1 MSLQFVFGGAGTGK
15 SFFLN
20 QTMVREAEEN
30 PGGQFFAIVPEQ
42 FTMETQRELVMLSS
56 GHSIMNIDIVS
67 FERLSYR
74 VFEEL
79 SCMPGIILD
88 DMGKSMLLRKACAS
102 VEKQLQ
108 VYKNHLDRA
117 GFIEQLKS
125 TMSEFGQYRI
135 GEEEL
140 SGLAGKTENRPLLNR
155 KLKDLLLL
163 FGAFRDAMGEGM
175 ITAEELLPSL
185 CRVIPRSRKLRGSVI
200 TLDGFTGFT
209 PAQYQVIGELLR
221 CCKSLRVAITID
233 CGGNIW
239 KAGKQDDFFA
249 LSRKTAAMLNKM
261 AAEAK
266 AGREEDVLLSE
277 PLRVLKGS
285 ELAFLAKRL
294 FRDGGEAFPGET
306 REIFLSGEAS
316 PSEEVRAMAE
326 RLAALVREEGY
337 RYREI
342 AVVCGDMEGYRPLLS
357 QAMAEAGLPAFL
369 DDKRSLLTNP
379 AVEYMRAALEAVEK
393 DFSYESVF
401 RYLKCGFL
409 SFEEDVLFE
418 LENYVLALGI
428 RGHRR
433 WEEPWELLYK
443 GGEHVNLVVLNEA
456 RQRAAV
462 PLLVLRETFKKK
474 GATVREMTEALFRFL
489 EEGAVRERL
498 LAMAAGFLREG
509 SYSLAKEYEQAY
521 GQLLELFDRIVGL
534 LGEETLSVKT
544 YNDVLDAGCREIRVG
559 VIPAA
564 LDRILVGDVER
575 SRLKDIKVLFFI
587 GVNDGNVP
595 KRKRQ
600 GGLLSELD
608 REDLAPY
615 AELTP
620 SRRESS
626 LIDKFYFY
634 LTVTKPSHRLYISY
648 AAADE
653 TGEKKNPSPYLGYL
667 RRLFPELSSGRQEKP
682 LVLTKLLAFQMLAE
696 GMEEY
701 REGRASGLWNAL
713 YGCLLE
719 EEGNR
724 KLLEKLTGAAF
735 FSYGGDQISRAA
747 ARALYGDPLT
757 GSVTR
762 LETYASC
769 AYAQFLTY
777 GLRLVKRREFEFAAL
792 DMGNV
797 FHRAIEL
804 CFRYAAEDGT
814 AVSDLDG
821 AGRRALV
828 ERAMEEAA
836 GAAGGNVL
844 HASARNE
851 YLLSR
856 MGRITEKTVWALGE
870 QLKAGEFKPAAFE
883 LKFAPGESAAMRIA
897 LRDGGSMQL
906 AGKIDRV
913 DLFEEADKVYVKIID
928 YKSGGMDFDLNAVY
942 GGLEL
947 QLVVYLDAV
956 MRQEQRKHP
965 DKEIVPA
972 GMFYYQV
979 QDPILER
986 KGADG
991 GSEAEFLEALRPK
1004 GVFNGETVSLFQKEF
1019 QEDGKSRWIP
1029 AVMKDGVPVA
1039 GKSAAISGKQFEH
1052 LRNFVYRQME
1062 QFGSAIAA
1070 GEISARPY
1078 RRKDRTGCDYCE
1090 FRSVCGFDRKLS
1102 GYEYRR
1108 FAEKAPEDIWREL
1121 AEADRAADS
1130 PAEGDKNGDVFF
1142 GKTKAEGEEVSS
1154 HGGHV
1159 DEGAGTD
1166 HRA

>member
-15 SFFLN
+15 SFYLN
-20 QTMVREAEEN
+20 QTLVEEAEKN
-30 PGGQFFAIVPEQ
+30 PDGQFFAIVPEQ
-42 FTMETQRELVMLSS
+42 FTMETQKELVMLSS
-56 GHSIMNIDIVS
+56 GHSILNIDIVS
-67 FERLSYR
+67 FERLAYR

-79 SCMPGIILD
+79 SCMPEIILD
-88 DMGKSMLLRKACAS
+88 DMGKSMLLRKACAL
-102 VEKQLQ
+102 VERKLK
-108 VYKNHLDRA
+108 VYRHHLDRA

-135 GEEEL
+135 GEAEL
-140 SGLAGKTENRPLLNR
+140 LELAEKTENRPLLNR
-155 KLKDLLLL
+155 KLKDMQLL
-163 FGAFRDAMGEGM
+163 FDAFREAMEEGM

-185 CRVIPRSRKLRGSVI
+185 CRVIPRSRKLRDSVI

-209 PAQYQVIGELLR
+209 PAQYQVIGELLKH
-221 CCKSLRVAITID
+221 CKALRVAVTID
-233 CGGNIW
+233 DAADVWRG
-239 KAGKQDDFFA
+239 GKQDDFFA
-249 LSRKTAAMLNKM
+249 LSRKTISVLSKM
-261 AAEAK
+261 ALDEK
-266 AGREEDVLLSE
+266 AGRDADVLLTE
-277 PLRVLKGS
+277 PKRFAGGTG
-285 ELAFLAKRL
+285 LAFLSERL
-294 FRDGGEAFPGET
+294 FRGGGEVFSGERT
-306 REIFLSGEAS
+306 GIFLSGEAS
-316 PSEEVRAMAE
+316 PSEEVRAMAR

-342 AVVCGDMEGYRPLLS
+342 AVVCGDLERYRPLLA
-357 QAMAEAGLPAFL
+357 QAMAETGLPTFL
-369 DDKRSLLTNP
+369 DDKRNLLTNP
-379 AVEYMRAALEAVEK
+379 VVELMRAALEVVEK

-418 LENYVLALGI
+418 MENYVLALGI

-433 WEEPWELLYK
+433 WEAPWETLYK
-443 GGEHVNLVVLNEA
+443 GGEHINLLVLNEA
-456 RQRAAV
+456 REQVAA
-462 PLLVLRETFKKK
+462 PLLALRSTFKKK
-474 GATVREMTEALFRFL
+474 GTTVREMTEALFHFL
-489 EEGAVRERL
+489 EKGGARERL
-498 LAMAAGFLREG
+498 LAMAEGFAAEG

-521 GQLLELFDRIVGL
+521 GQLLDLFDRIVGL

-575 SRLKDIKVLFFI
+575 SRLKDIKALFFI

-595 KRKRQ
+595 KRKKP

-608 REDLAPY
+608 REELSPY

-648 AAADE
+648 ALADE
-653 TGEKKNPSPYLGYL
+653 MGEKKTPSPYLAHI
-667 RRLFPELSSGRQEKP
+667 RKLFPELPSGEGKES
-682 LVLTKLLAFQMLAE
+682 LVLTRSLAFQMLAD

-701 REGRASGLWNAL
+701 RAGRSSDLWDAL
-713 YGCLLE
+713 YGCLSE
-719 EEGNR
+719 NGENR
-724 KLLEKLTGAAF
+724 ELLEKLADAAF
-735 FSYGGDQISRAA
+735 FSYEGDRISKAV
-747 ARALYGDPLT
+747 ARVLYGDPLT

-777 GLRLVKRREFEFAAL
+777 GLRLVKRKEFEFAAL

-797 FHRAIEL
+797 FHKAIEL
-804 CFRYAAEDGT
+804 CFRYAAEAGT
-814 AVSDLDG
+814 PVFG
-821 AGRRALV
+821 IEEAGRKELVKRAV
-828 ERAMEEAA
+828 EEAA
-836 GAAGGNVL
+836 GTLGGNVL

-856 MGRITEKTVWALGE
+856 MGRITEKTIWALGE
-870 QLKAGEFKPAAFE
+870 QLRAGEFVPAAFE
-883 LKFAPGESAAMRIA
+883 LDLAPGESAAMRIS
-897 LRDGGSMQL
+897 LTEGGSMQL
-906 AGKIDRV
+906 KGKIDRV

-942 GGLEL
+942 DGLEL

-956 MRQEQRKHP
+956 MRKEQRKHP

-972 GMFYYQV
+972 GMFYYQI

-986 KGADG
+986 RGTDG
-991 GSEAEFLEALRPK
+991 GSEAAVLEALRPK
-1004 GVFNGETVSLFQKEF
+1004 GVFNGEERVVSLFQKERE
-1019 QEDGKSRWIP
+1019 EDGKSKWIP
-1029 AVMKDGVPVA
+1029 AVMKDGAPVP

-1062 QFGSAIAA
+1062 RFGSAIAA

-1090 FRSVCGFDRKLS
+1090 FQSVCGFDRKLS

-1108 FAEKAPEDIWREL
+1108 FVEKSPEDIWKEL
-1121 AEADRAADS
+1121 ADGDARTGEAA
-1130 PAEGDKNGDVFF
+1130 
-1142 GKTKAEGEEVSS
+1142 TQKAGES
-1154 HGGHV
+1154 
-1159 DEGAGTD
+1159 TWQ
-1166 HRA
+1166 